1 MKKIESKEDI
11 FKAITDVL
19 VNDFECEQNKLK
31 PDANLFADLDL
42 DSIDAVNL
50 I

>member
-19 VNDFECEQNKLK
+19 VNDFECEQNKLEICLK
-31 PDANLFADLDL
+31 
-42 DSIDAVNL
+42 I
-50 I
+50 

>member
-42 DSIDAVNL
+42 DSIE
-50 I
+50 